1 MDPRIVGRLRCP
13 VCAEPLTEAATGT
26 ARALRCPRR
35 HSFDVARQ
43 GYVGLLAGRAPH
55 AGDTAEMV
63 AARADFLAAGHY
75 DPVSAALAAAALAAL
90 GAAPVAD
97 EGQDGPAAGA
107 PAATGRLADAPA
119 TGRPAADA
127 TGTGRPAA
135 DAPTPQALCSAP
147 TGAAVTV
154 GERCVCG
161 CRAKGAHAVGRP
173 GPRHAGPATPTGP
186 ATPAEPAT
194 PTGTGR
200 ALGAYPLVVDAGA
213 GTGRHLATVLAAL
226 PDAVGLALDVSKPAL
241 RRAARAHPRAAAA
254 LADTWRRLPLAD
266 GSVAVLL
273 DVFAPRNGA
282 EFRRVLHP
290 AGVLLVV
297 TPAEDHLA
305 ELVDALGLLKVDPDK
320 ADRVAGSLA
329 DHFDQ
334 AAESVLRARLEL
346 TAPEVAT
353 LVGMGPSA
361 RHTDPAVL
369 AARIAALPEPVGV
382 TLAVR
387 LGVYRPR

>member
-1 MDPRIVGRLRCP
+1 MMDPRIVDRLRCP
-13 VCAEPLTEAATGT
+13 VCAEPLTEAAAGT
-26 ARALRCPRR
+26 TRALRCPRR

-43 GYVGLLAGRAPH
+43 GYVDLLAGRAPH
-55 AGDTAEMV
+55 VGDTAEMV

-75 DPVSAALAAAALAAL
+75 DTLSAALAAAALAAL
-90 GAAPVAD
+90 SHPPEAPGADASAGKD
-97 EGQDGPAAGA
+97 GQDAQAG
-107 PAATGRLADAPA
+107 RDASA
-119 TGRPAADA
+119 GHDA
-127 TGTGRPAA
+127 
-135 DAPTPQALCSAP
+135 SAGQP
-147 TGAAVTV
+147 
-154 GERCVCG
+154 
-161 CRAKGAHAVGRP
+161 AVG
-173 GPRHAGPATPTGP
+173 T
-186 ATPAEPAT
+186 
-194 PTGTGR
+194 
-200 ALGAYPLVVDAGA
+200 YPLVVDAGA
-213 GTGRHLATVLAAL
+213 GTGRHLAAVLAAL

-266 GSVAVLL
+266 ASVAVLL

-290 AGVLLVV
+290 AGALLVV

-305 ELVDALGLLKVDPDK
+305 ELVDSLDLLKVDPDK

-329 DHFDQ
+329 GHFEQ
-334 AAESVLRARLEL
+334 TAESVLRARLEL
-346 TAPEVAT
+346 TGRQVAT

-361 RHTDPAVL
+361 WHTDPATL
-369 AARIAALPEPVGV
+369 AARIAALPEPVRV